1 MKSKTKTYTFI
12 GKSFKV
18 NIPRSQEENLQP
30 ILNIDYKFFLDN
42 LSIEQEQVIDAVNSI
57 KDINESLINEL
68 QPQYRE
74 AITESCR
81 AIDKLH
87 AELKEV
93 TNSIDYNR
101 VRKQLEE
108 VQETQSEVNYAIQTL
123 HTKIRENEKAI
134 AEKEARLSKIKDA
147 VELIKELS

>member
-87 AELKEV
+87 AELNEV